1 MKRYIKHLMKGAEI
15 RTDNFLRSQDKNPES
30 IQYGGMHGD
39 VAEAKTTIYIWHGA
53 VCLF

>member
-30 IQYGGMHGD
+30 IQYGGMHGG
-39 VAEAKTTIYIWHGA
+39 HGA